1 MIPVWLDWAQQL
13 QAIAQNGLTYALND
27 YDRERYEQVR
37 EIASHILAAQTGQP
51 AADFQSAFAMEDGYS
66 TPKVD
71 VRAAVIRD
79 GRILLVREREDGCWT
94 LPGGWADIGQS
105 PAESVVRE
113 VREES
118 GYEVRAEKLIAV
130 LDRNRHPH
138 PPIPFHAFKMF
149 FRCELLGGEAVASAE
164 TTGVDWYAPDDL
176 PPLSLTRTLPEQIV
190 MCFNDKANPNLPAI
204 FD

>member
-1 MIPVWLDWAQQL
+1 MPPPWLDWAQRL

-27 YDRERYEQVR
+27 YDRERYQQVR
-37 EIASHILAAQTGQP
+37 EIADEILAAETGVP
-51 AADFQSAFAMEDGYS
+51 AAKFAEAFGMEQGYS

-71 VRAAVIRD
+71 VRAMVVRD

-105 PAESVVRE
+105 AAESVVRE

-118 GYEVRAEKLIAV
+118 GYETRALRLLAV

-138 PPIPFHAFKMF
+138 PPIPFHAFKLF
-149 FRCELLGGEAVASAE
+149 FHCEVTGGEAAVTGE
-164 TTGVDWYAPDDL
+164 TTEVGWFAPGEL
-176 PPLSLTRTLPEQIV
+176 PALSLTRVLPEQIARCLRMV
-190 MCFNDKANPNLPAI
+190 EDVDLPI
-204 FD
+204 WFD

>member
-1 MIPVWLDWAQQL
+1 MIPEWLDWAQQL

-37 EIASHILAAQTGQP
+37 EIASHILAAQTGLP
-51 AADFQSAFAMEDGYS
+51 SAEFHSNFAMEQGYS

-113 VREES
+113 VLEES
-118 GYEVRAEKLIAV
+118 GYQVRAAKLIAV

-149 FRCELLGGEAVASAE
+149 FGCELLGGEATVSAE
-164 TTGVDWYAPDDL
+164 TTGVDWYASDDL
-176 PPLSLTRTLPEQIV
+176 PPLSLTRVLPEQIA
-190 MCFNDKANPNLPAI
+190 MCFRYETNPNLQVI

>member
-1 MIPVWLDWAQQL
+1 MIPDWLHWAQQL
-13 QAIAQNGLTYALND
+13 QAIAQNGLTYALGD
-27 YDRERYEQVR
+27 YDRERYQQIR
-37 EIASHILAAQTGQP
+37 DIANQILEAQTGEP
-51 AADFQSAFAMEDGYS
+51 AARFEAAFAMEQGYS

-79 GRILLVREREDGCWT
+79 RRILLVREREDGCWT

-118 GYEVRAEKLIAV
+118 GFEVRAVRLIAV

-138 PPIPFHAFKMF
+138 PPIPYHAFKMF
-149 FRCELLGGEAVASAE
+149 FLCELTGGEASASFE
-164 TTGVDWYAPDDL
+164 TTGVDWFAPDAL
-176 PPLSLTRTLPEQIV
+176 PSLSLTRVLPEQIA
-190 MCFNDKANPNLPAI
+190 MCFRYRADPALPVL
-204 FD
+204 FE

>member
-1 MIPVWLDWAQQL
+1 MIPEWLDRAQRL

-27 YDRERYEQVR
+27 YDRERYEQIR
-37 EIASHILAAQTGQP
+37 EIANEILAANTGEP
-51 AADFQSAFAMEDGYS
+51 AAAFQSAFVMEHGYS

-71 VRAAVIRD
+71 VRASVIRE
-79 GRILLVREREDGCWT
+79 GKILLVREREDGCWT

-118 GYEVRAEKLIAV
+118 GYQVRVARLIAV

-149 FRCELLGGEAVASAE
+149 FGCDLVGGEAAVSAE
-164 TTGVDWYAPDDL
+164 TTGVDWFSLDSL
-176 PPLSLTRTLPEQIV
+176 PPLSLTRVLPEQIA
-190 MCFNDKANPNLPAI
+190 MCFADKTNPNRSTI
-204 FD
+204 VD